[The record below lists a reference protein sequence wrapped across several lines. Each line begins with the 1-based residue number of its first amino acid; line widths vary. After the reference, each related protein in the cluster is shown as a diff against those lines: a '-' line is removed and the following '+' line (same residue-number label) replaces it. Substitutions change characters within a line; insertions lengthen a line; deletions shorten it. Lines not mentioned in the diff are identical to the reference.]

1 MPDFNSPLGRRQFA
15 SSGQRVLTVDDSTLN
30 AKTLSNQA
38 REIQEEQRFSSKSED
53 VEAIQAARR
62 AAVTAA
68 RRISPVAKERIE
80 ILAGLGRCRDKVE
93 FEGVSFS
100 IQSLKSG
107 EMRDIVRISNSAMNA
122 SDSYFEA
129 RLQTLARAI
138 YEIDDQPLSVV
149 LGSDKL
155 EDVVAW
161 LEDMDENLVEFI
173 HNHYLDMV
181 KKNKS
186 KFVIKDEKD
195 AAEVAEEI
203 KKS

>member
-15 SSGQRVLTVDDSTLN
+15 SSGQRVLTVDDSSNLN
-30 AKTLSNQA
+30 NQA
-38 REIQEEQRFSSKSED
+38 REIQEEQKFSSSRSEE
-53 VEAIQAARR
+53 VEAIQNARR
-62 AAVTAA
+62 AAMAA
-68 RRISPVAKERIE
+68 SKRISPVAKERIE

-107 EMRDIVRISNSAMNA
+107 EMRDIVRISNNAQNA

-149 LGSDKL
+149 LGSNKL
-155 EDVVAW
+155 EDILTW

-181 KKNKS
+181 RKNKS

>member
-30 AKTLSNQA
+30 NQA
-38 REIQEEQRFSSKSED
+38 REIQEEQRLASKSEE
-53 VEAIQAARR
+53 VEAIQTARR
-62 AAVTAA
+62 AAVAAA

-107 EMRDIVRISNSAMNA
+107 EMRDIVRISNNAVNA

-149 LGSDKL
+149 LGSNKQ
-155 EDVVAW
+155 EDVLTW

-181 KKNKS
+181 KKNKT

>member
-30 AKTLSNQA
+30 NQA
-38 REIQEEQRFSSKSED
+38 REIQEEQRLASKSEE
-53 VEAIQAARR
+53 VEAIQTARR
-62 AAVTAA
+62 AAIAAA

-80 ILAGLGRCRDKVE
+80 ILAGLGRCREKVE

-107 EMRDIVRISNSAMNA
+107 EMRDIVRISNNAVNA

-149 LGSDKL
+149 LGSNKQ
-155 EDVVAW
+155 EDVLAW

-181 KKNKS
+181 KKNKT

>member
-1 MPDFNSPLGRRQFA
+1 MSDFNSPLGRRQFA

-38 REIQEEQRFSSKSED
+38 RDIVQEERLLSSQEEI
-53 VEAIQAARR
+53 EAIQTARKI
-62 AAVTAA
+62 AVAAA

-80 ILAGLGRCRDKVE
+80 ILTGLGRCRDKIE

-100 IQSLKSG
+100 IQSLKAG
-107 EMRDIVRISNSAMNA
+107 EMRDIVRISNSASNA

-138 YEIDDQPLSVV
+138 YEIDDQPLFVV
-149 LGSDKL
+149 LGSNKL
-155 EDVVAW
+155 EDVITW

-181 KKNKS
+181 KKNRT